1 MRCVKCAGDTRVL
14 TTYQNEDGRVR
25 RRRHCLECDF
35 RFTTREHPEVEG
47 VELFAEHQG
56 FVGRHRRVRLD
67 CVRPDTGGLTGY
79 SSGVII

>member
-25 RRRHCLECDF
+25 RRRSCVDCDF

-47 VELFAEHQG
+47 VELFSNEENRAQLEMFERDRARSFG
-56 FVGRHRRVRLD
+56 ED
-67 CVRPDTGGLTGY
+67 
-79 SSGVII
+79 

>member
-25 RRRHCLECDF
+25 RRRVCIDCEY

-47 VELFAEHQG
+47 VELFAREEHRAQAEL
-56 FVGRHRRVRLD
+56 FERE
-67 CVRPDTGGLTGY
+67 
-79 SSGVII
+79 SSRASTED